1 MKNRALIIGSGISG
15 ICAALTLSNAG
26 IRVDIVESSDFP
38 GGQAVRLSCKAVER
52 CVGCGACTIEEKLDQ
67 IRYAPGVRL
76 MPGTRIKS
84 IQKEIGFK
92 AVLSHKP
99 VFIDPDKCNA
109 CGVCLENC
117 PVHGGVLQGSSRHHT
132 PFYAISEKACTFL
145 KDRSCRICEKE
156 CPQGAIH
163 LEATET
169 REVVEA
175 DALIL
180 ACGFSTFNP
189 ESKPYGYGTFKNILT
204 SVELEE
210 MMRKMGRISLP
221 WNGTDPGRL
230 AFIQCVGSRD
240 EKIHHLWCSEYCCG
254 FALRMAD
261 LITSRQPGVELTIF
275 YIDFQTVG
283 NNFESFL
290 KKMNEK
296 IRMIRIIP
304 GDIYPGD
311 QDRVKVTYLD
321 THTAESIQEEFDLVV
336 LSVGMNPR
344 KEVREMISSFGI
356 NPKGNGF
363 IDSEIS
369 QQGSSMGIF
378 FAGSITGPMTLSES
392 MASAEKCAWE
402 VLNYLKG

>member
-1 MKNRALIIGSGISG
+1 
-15 ICAALTLSNAG
+15 
-26 IRVDIVESSDFP
+26 
-38 GGQAVRLSCKAVER
+38 
-52 CVGCGACTIEEKLDQ
+52 
-67 IRYAPGVRL
+67 
-76 MPGTRIKS
+76 
-84 IQKEIGFK
+84 
-92 AVLSHKP
+92 
-99 VFIDPDKCNA
+99 
-109 CGVCLENC
+109 
-117 PVHGGVLQGSSRHHT
+117 
-132 PFYAISEKACTFL
+132 
-145 KDRSCRICEKE
+145 
-156 CPQGAIH
+156 
-163 LEATET
+163 
-169 REVVEA
+169 
-175 DALIL
+175 
-180 ACGFSTFNP
+180 
-189 ESKPYGYGTFKNILT
+189 
-204 SVELEE
+204 
-210 MMRKMGRISLP
+210 
-221 WNGTDPGRL
+221 
-230 AFIQCVGSRD
+230 
-240 EKIHHLWCSEYCCG
+240 
-254 FALRMAD
+254 MAD